1 MKKIK
6 EGLLDFIIGT
16 IFIVIMFI
24 FIAIMFSVPYFE
36 KEYEVTRY
44 LWIFNIGSL
53 VLMPLYYFLYNYK
66 EKINTRKLEDKII
79 LKNIDFQYYRDIIE
93 EYSPAMLSLI
103 LDGLEFDKDLGASVI
118 YLINKGYLKLQDKN
132 KIIRTDKDYS
142 KLPEDLKIICDS
154 DVNHLLA
161 CKRIKAKNVNEEMQ
175 SHQSGKTRLKWLNT
189 IEKQAVEKGLAN
201 EKEDKSWKTI
211 LILFIIGIIESLFA
225 MYIESYELLFFSG
238 LVTFLLIILRFW
250 AFDENKFVKTQ
261 KGYELYTKI
270 VGLKNY
276 IKDYSNLSESK
287 LKEISIWEDYLIY
300 AIIFNDT
307 SKLNKE
313 AKYFY
318 ETVCN
323 VREEEPRK
331 PKIKKSIIISSILSL
346 SIPFITLIA
355 AWNEIFSSE
364 IGIIILLLNFFLI
377 QKGKSYN
384 KEITILG
391 YVFNSIV
398 IPILILFVIILRF
411 YAY

>member
-16 IFIVIMFI
+16 IFILIMFI
-24 FIAIMFSVPYFE
+24 FIAIMYSIAYFE

-161 CKRIKAKNVNEEMQ
+161 CKRIKAKNVDEEIQ

-225 MYIESYELLFFSG
+225 MYIESYGLLFFSG

-331 PKIKKSIIISSILSL
+331 PKIKKSIIISSIVSL

-384 KEITILG
+384 KVITILG
-391 YVFNSIV
+391 YIFNSIV